1 MVSRRN
7 RRGQPIRAAGTLG
20 RELAV
25 WEQSNW
31 GMRRAQALTVARSLK
46 EVTAILQQAPNVSI
60 CMLAAAG
67 MAQALAIP
75 APGARQLGAPLPR
88 DVIDA
93 VPELHGWQRA
103 SRRAFGTSKVARRLL
118 RRSSEPA
125 FRPPAGPGAGKPRGR
140 VRAQLPGLGRTRAAL
155 RSRVMRRRRHAHDR
169 GRKGLTS
176 EERAAL
182 ELLERAGGHL
192 PGSRWMVG
200 RVAAQSLARH
210 RFVFTLDE
218 LVFLTDAGREALIE
232 AQEVEMEDEASA
244 AAELH
249 ELREIRKRGRAQGP
263 RT

>member
-93 VPELHGWQRA
+93 VPELHGWATSVKARLRYVQGGA
-103 SRRAFGTSKVARRLL
+103 STAEKVFGAGIPSPSRP
-118 RRSSEPA
+118 RSGEAP
-125 FRPPAGPGAGKPRGR
+125 RPGASPAPWPR
-140 VRAQLPGLGRTRAAL
+140 AHP
-155 RSRVMRRRRHAHDR
+155 RSLEKSRHAS
-169 GRKGLTS
+169 TP
-176 EERAAL
+176 AC
-182 ELLERAGGHL
+182 
-192 PGSRWMVG
+192 P
-200 RVAAQSLARH
+200 
-210 RFVFTLDE
+210 
-218 LVFLTDAGREALIE
+218 
-232 AQEVEMEDEASA
+232 
-244 AAELH
+244 
-249 ELREIRKRGRAQGP
+249 
-263 RT
+263 